1 MISIRKILIGNL
13 LLMVLPVTPIV
24 LSLFLIGCQ
33 STGEAHSDVEIEWEI
48 SPDPPEVGLATINF
62 TLRDSTGLLIN
73 GAEVELEGNM
83 SHPGMQPV
91 FATAEEIEPGRYSA
105 DVNLSMGGDWYFLI
119 ESILPDDR
127 VIERQININGVRSQ

>member
-1 MISIRKILIGNL
+1 
-13 LLMVLPVTPIV
+13 MVLLVSPVA
-24 LSLFLIGCQ
+24 LSLFISGCQ
-33 STGEAHSDVEIEWEI
+33 SSDDNHSDVELEWEI
-48 SPDPPEVGLATINF
+48 SPEPPVVGLATINF

-91 FATAEEIEPGRYSA
+91 FATAEEIEPGRYAA
-105 DVNLSMGGDWYFLI
+105 DVNLTMGGDWYFLI

-127 VIERQININGVRSQ
+127 VIERQININGVRLQ